1 MLGGVDIQLHYL
13 HHGDHF
19 RRQLLLKE
27 RDHNRISGQD
37 DVTYLVFADNLRQA
51 FNHFFGVLLV
61 RVSDTPLVASLR
73 PSTDLDSMNFLAFH
87 LFRVDYMA
95 QPEHEDACRVRICK
109 HRGVTRVLLIK
120 AGQMIQVRLVVGVYA
135 VFFERTG

>member
-1 MLGGVDIQLHYL
+1 MDIQLHYL
-13 HHGDHF
+13 HHGGHF

-37 DVTYLVFADNLRQA
+37 NVTYLVFADNPRQA

-87 LFRVDYMA
+87 LLRVDDMA
-95 QPEHEDACRVRICK
+95 QPEDEDTPRTGIRE
-109 HRGVTRVLLIK
+109 HRGVPRVLLIE
-120 AGQMIQVRLVVGVYA
+120 AGQMIKVRLVVGVDA
-135 VFFERTG
+135 VVVEGTR